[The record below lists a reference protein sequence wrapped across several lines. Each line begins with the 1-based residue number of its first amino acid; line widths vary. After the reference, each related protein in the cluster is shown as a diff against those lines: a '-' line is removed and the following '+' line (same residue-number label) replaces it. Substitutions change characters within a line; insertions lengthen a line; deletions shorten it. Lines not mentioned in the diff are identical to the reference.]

1 MMELLLTY
9 KYLIVVPLAIIE
21 EPIISVVCGFLTT
34 LGVFNLPLVFAVLV
48 LGDIVGDAIQY
59 SMGYCG
65 KRFCG
70 KRVLNYFKMN
80 DENLEKA
87 KIYFSNNHT
96 KAILASKL
104 MYGVGFFGLVAAG
117 MLHVPYRRYF
127 KTCAIISLIQSTVMV
142 TAGIFFGQAYI
153 VIGKYFDYY
162 AAISSV
168 VALFIVFF
176 ILFKRYK
183 KKVAEK
189 IIIKK

>member
-1 MMELLLTY
+1 MELLITY

-21 EPIISVVCGFLTT
+21 GPIISVISGFLTT
-34 LGVFNLPLVFAVLV
+34 LGVFNLPLVFLVLV

-59 SMGYCG
+59 SLGYCG

-70 KRVLNYFKMN
+70 KKVLNYFKVN

-87 KIYFSNNHT
+87 KIYFSKNHT
-96 KAILASKL
+96 KAIIASKL

-117 MLHVPYRRYF
+117 MLRVPYPRYF
-127 KTCAIISLIQSTVMV
+127 KTCAIISVIQSTVMV
-142 TAGIFFGQAYI
+142 TAGIFFGQAYV

-162 AAISSV
+162 AAITSV

-176 ILFKRYK
+176 ILFRKYK
-183 KKVAEK
+183 NKVAKK
-189 IIIKK
+189 IEL